1 VEYYKYVANFN
12 YFYKFQIYLACWK
25 HSKCLPHLPGEY
37 ILFSEIPEPVAKQIG
52 DAASNIVG
60 DLSRLKR
67 SHEQRRNGAEGE
79 KEEALEDG
87 LADLLEVFSHTF
99 N

>member
-1 VEYYKYVANFN
+1 MASYN
-12 YFYKFQIYLACWK
+12 YFYKFLIYLACWK

-37 ILFSEIPEPVAKQIG
+37 ILSGENPEPVAKQIG
-52 DAASNIVG
+52 DAANNIVG

-67 SHEQRRNGAEGE
+67 SHEQRRNGSEGE

-87 LADLLEVFSHTF
+87 LADLLEVYIYTF